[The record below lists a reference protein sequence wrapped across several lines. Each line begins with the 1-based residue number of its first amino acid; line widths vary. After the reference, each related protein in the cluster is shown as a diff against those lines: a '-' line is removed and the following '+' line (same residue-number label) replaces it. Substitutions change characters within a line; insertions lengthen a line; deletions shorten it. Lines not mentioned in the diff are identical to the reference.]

1 MAELQAEAIAVAPAS
16 SPLLTRLTVSDKSG
30 GKCSLY
36 RNQRGEGGGGVRSAC
51 TWGKE
56 NTILAQHTVDG
67 KLQQC
72 LFTESH
78 VGLKLH

>member
-1 MAELQAEAIAVAPAS
+1 MAELQADAIAVAPAS

-36 RNQRGEGGGGVRSAC
+36 RNQREGGGGIRSAC
-51 TWGKE
+51 AEGKE
-56 NTILAQHTVDG
+56 NTILGQHTVDG
-67 KLQQC
+67 RLQRC
-72 LFTESH
+72 STFTESH